1 MIPLGMREYDSARTT
16 NAGMISHLQPSL
28 LLKRA
33 PYRRAGWVRPAGG
46 KIRMR
51 NKLRA
56 LFVKIPVLRSMK
68 VYIFLVMLIIG
79 IVPSYITRVG
89 ILQSYEERAVSL
101 RLTDT
106 QTQFKIIANHLLNN
120 NYLRDTS
127 SEAINA
133 ELEQMSNLYD
143 GRVLIINNNFRI
155 VKDTYGISEGKTMIS
170 EEVIRCFKGEEISNY
185 DRKSGYIEM
194 TIPIVETT
202 FQTGQASVTDSQKE
216 DGSVPVQGVMLASVS
231 TDNITATLEILN
243 RKALIVEIV
252 ITIFIF
258 GISMAFSTLLI
269 HPFNKVT
276 RAINEVKDGF
286 QEEPISVKDYLETEH
301 IVDAFNQLLSR
312 MKVIDDSRQE
322 FVSNVSHELKTPL
335 TSMKVLADSLMQQEG
350 APVELY
356 QEFMQD
362 IGEEIERENKIISD
376 LLSLVKMDKTVAQ
389 LNITSVDMNGLL
401 ELVLKRLRPIARQRD
416 VEMVFESI
424 RPVTAEVDEVK
435 VTQIFTNLVEN
446 AIKYNKEHG
455 WVKVL
460 LDADHQFFTVE
471 ISDSGIG
478 IPQEDFDHIFE
489 RFYRV
494 DKSHSRQIGG
504 TGLGLSITRGAI
516 LLHRGSVKVSSMEG
530 EGSCFTVKI
539 PLIHVKQ

>member
-1 MIPLGMREYDSARTT
+1 MLNR
-16 NAGMISHLQPSL
+16 
-28 LLKRA
+28 LK
-33 PYRRAGWVRPAGG
+33 
-46 KIRMR
+46 
-51 NKLRA
+51 A
-56 LFVKIPVLRSMK
+56 LFAKIPVLRSMK
-68 VYIFLVMLIIG
+68 VYIFLVMLVIG

-143 GRVLIINNNFRI
+143 GRVLIINSNFRI
-155 VKDTYGISEGKTMIS
+155 VKDTYGISEGKTIIS
-170 EEVIRCFKGEEISNY
+170 EEVIRCFKGEEVSNY

-194 TIPIVETT
+194 TIPITETIY
-202 FQTGQASVTDSQKE
+202 QTGQASEPQKE
-216 DGSVPVQGVMLASVS
+216 DGPAPVQGVMLASVS
-231 TDNITATLEILN
+231 TDNIEATLEILN

-252 ITIFIF
+252 ISIFIF

-376 LLSLVKMDKTVAQ
+376 LLSLVKLDKTAAQ
-389 LNITSVDMNGLL
+389 LDITAVDMNGLL

-478 IPQEDFDHIFE
+478 IPQEDYDHIFE

-516 LLHRGSVKVSSMEG
+516 LLHRGSVKVSSVEG